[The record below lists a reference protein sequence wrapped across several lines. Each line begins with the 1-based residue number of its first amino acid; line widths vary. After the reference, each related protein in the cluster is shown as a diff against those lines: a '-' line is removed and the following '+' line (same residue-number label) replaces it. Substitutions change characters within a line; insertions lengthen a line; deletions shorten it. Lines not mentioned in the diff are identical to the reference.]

1 MIFSSIF
8 KLQMEKKIK
17 IFQEQYDIDE
27 LSLFT
32 EKNENMVL
40 IGR

>member
-27 LSLFT
+27 LFLFT

>member
-40 IGR
+40 IER